1 MITIY
6 KMKLYDKIMTTYS
19 SNIDWSMACYVK

>member
-19 SNIDWSMACYVK
+19 SNIDWEHGMLC